1 MRALRVW
8 MGEIDEVVAI
18 NEHPMTC
25 MAGESLTNAIVR
37 FRSGK
42 TASFN
47 CLVMDAPLSKQPFFR
62 IQGTK
67 GEIVLEVS
75 YSLPRRTVLLPS
87 LSLSLSLPPP
97 LTLFLYSTQ
106 LFSRSPLPFTI
117 ATMLPPFIGFI

>member
-87 LSLSLSLPPP
+87 LSLSLSLS
-97 LTLFLYSTQ
+97 LFRLLLLSFYTQ
-106 LFSRSPLPFTI
+106 LNSSLAHHYHSLLQPCCLRL
-117 ATMLPPFIGFI
+117 